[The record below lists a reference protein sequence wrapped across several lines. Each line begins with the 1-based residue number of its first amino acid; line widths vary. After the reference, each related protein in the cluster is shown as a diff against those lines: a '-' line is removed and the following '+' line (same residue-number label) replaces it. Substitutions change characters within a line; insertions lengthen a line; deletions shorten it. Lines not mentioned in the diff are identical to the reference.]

1 MAGKKN
7 YYNNTELHSILSGYK
22 YLNQFTNEAIEIIEE
37 VIAKEFESTTSRS
50 KVGRL
55 EILKI
60 ILECPILGF
69 DEVKINVNT
78 RRQNR
83 MKWDERPLGKSMVYL
98 YKRIAEKAAQGL
110 LEAYNH
116 GVMIKYP
123 LKGDGRQLNQHE
135 RIKIHQ
141 MLRDGTSLG
150 SIKEYLNDL

>member
-7 YYNNTELHSILSGYK
+7 YYDNEELHTILYGYK
-22 YLNQFTNEAIEIIEE
+22 YLNQFTSEAIEIIEE
-37 VIAKEFESTTSRS
+37 VINREFDGTTSRS

-60 ILECPILGF
+60 ILECPKLGY
-69 DEVKINVNT
+69 DEVKNNVNT
-78 RRQNR
+78 RRMNR
-83 MKWDERPLGKSMVYL
+83 MKWGEKPLGKSMIYV
-98 YKRIAEKAAQGL
+98 YKRIAEKAAQEL

-123 LKGDGRQLNQHE
+123 LMGDGRQVNQHE
-135 RIKIHQ
+135 RKKIHQ

-150 SIKEYLNDL
+150 SIKAYINGL

>member
-1 MAGKKN
+1 MAGKKK
-7 YYNNTELHSILSGYK
+7 YYDNTDLHTILSGYK

-37 VIAKEFESTTSRS
+37 VIMKEFDGTTSRS

-60 ILECPILGF
+60 ILECPMLGF
-69 DEVKINVNT
+69 DEVKNNVNI

-83 MKWDERPLGKSMVYL
+83 MKWDEKPLGKSMVYL
-98 YKRIAEKAAQGL
+98 YKRIAENAAREL
-110 LEAYNH
+110 SEAYNH

-123 LKGDGRQLNQHE
+123 IKGDARQLNQHE
-135 RIKIHQ
+135 RKKINQ

-150 SIKEYLNDL
+150 SIKKYLNDL